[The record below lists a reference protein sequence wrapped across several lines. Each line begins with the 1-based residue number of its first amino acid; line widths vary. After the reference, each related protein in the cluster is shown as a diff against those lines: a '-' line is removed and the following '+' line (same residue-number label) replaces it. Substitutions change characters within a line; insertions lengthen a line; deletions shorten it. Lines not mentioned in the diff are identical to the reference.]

1 VSVLLDMIKE
11 ANVPLE
17 FFCEKL
23 GITVEEVQNISSTH
37 DDNTQMDLYL
47 QFITVLNDED
57 LLPKLLD
64 FYAPFVSDMDELAT
78 FISSALR
85 LRSNPFPRRML
96 NSAHRLITLADAMD
110 EVRPGKDSLKIFYYV
125 VCIESLYFLRDGDV
139 ENKTLTI
146 VEFFNTY
153 IEENDR
159 QIILDNFHRN
169 LADEKYNV
177 HKRPDETYD
186 EYLER
191 LNTSVDRTFNTRVSM
206 DIFSRVINEIRN
218 CFAHEGD
225 YWNFHF
231 ASGSHS
237 VMNSLTVAENQ
248 AESGLKRKRITDG
261 LKRIYSVDLTYEQF
275 KAACVRGFLQFI
287 KSYMKEINN

>member
-1 VSVLLDMIKE
+1 MSTLLKLIEE
-11 ANVPLE
+11 ANIPLS

-23 GITVEEVQNISSTH
+23 GLNVEEIQNIASTH
-37 DDNTQMDLYL
+37 DDDAQMDLYFH
-47 QFITVLNDED
+47 FITVLNDED
-57 LLPKLLD
+57 LLPKLME
-64 FYAPFVSDMDELAT
+64 FYAPFVSDKDELAA

-85 LRSNPFPRRML
+85 LRSNPVPRRML
-96 NSAHRLITLADAMD
+96 NSAHRLITLADQMD

-125 VCIESLYFLRDGDV
+125 VCIESLYFLRNGDA

-146 VEFFNTY
+146 VDFFTNY
-153 IEENDR
+153 IEEHDQQLIMDR
-159 QIILDNFHRN
+159 FHRN

-177 HKRPDETYD
+177 HQRPDETYD

-206 DIFSRVINEIRN
+206 DVFARVINEIRN

-237 VMNSLTVAENQ
+237 VMNSLIVAENQ
-248 AESGLKRKRITDG
+248 VESGLKRKRIIEG

-275 KAACVRGFLQFI
+275 KAACIRGYLQFI
-287 KSYMKEINN
+287 RAYYKTINE